1 MSDKCN
7 VVESFTTI
15 KLVFLRYG
23 DLANFVTQMLY
34 KIYFLLV
41 ATAAIVV
48 SKKLL
53 VLLMN

>member
-23 DLANFVTQMLY
+23 DLANFVTQTLY